1 MKLDMVRYI
10 LLVKEFKRKHK
21 SWEEKTMEMS
31 GAFECE
37 GKKIS
42 YSITDNYSEI
52 KNCNGVEKISR
63 YINFFDENG
72 DNLGTSIIYGE
83 VEALQNINW
92 KDASE
97 CYKEIK

>member
-1 MKLDMVRYI
+1 MVRYI
-10 LLVKEFKRKHK
+10 LLVKKSKRNHK
-21 SWEEKTMEMS
+21 LWEKKTMEKS

-52 KNCNGVEKISR
+52 KNFNGVEKISR

-72 DNLGTSIIYGE
+72 DNLGTRVIYGE

-92 KDASE
+92 KDALE
-97 CYKEIK
+97 YYKEMK